1 MKHKELVIKRSFE
14 TISTDNVFNDYSL
27 PLFIQKIQEEERK
40 NLLEII
46 GKGMVVNDI
55 LNLNFSQEFSV
66 VFPQG
71 YKEFYRQGDFIF

>member
-55 LNLNFSQEFSV
+55 LNLNFS
-66 VFPQG
+66 
-71 YKEFYRQGDFIF
+71 